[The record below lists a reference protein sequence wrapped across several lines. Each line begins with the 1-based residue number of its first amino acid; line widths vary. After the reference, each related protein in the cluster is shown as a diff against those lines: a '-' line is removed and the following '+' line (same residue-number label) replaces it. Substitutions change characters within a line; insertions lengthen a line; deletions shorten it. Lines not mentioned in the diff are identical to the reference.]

1 MLTVRGVSPRPLVSL
16 WLFWVLA
23 SHQQTRQEKRKI
35 AKEKEKKR
43 KKLNKKTDRRS
54 RFVSTSTF
62 DSFLGVR

>member
-23 SHQQTRQEKRKI
+23 SHQQTRQEKENCKKR
-35 AKEKEKKR
+35 KR